1 MEGGKGGGK
10 LAIRPL
16 FLFDQFCQA
25 VPKRGHSVFELR
37 DRFLPFGIFL
47 RAVGKE
53 GFEGMYQLRRVGQ
66 VGIKCLLIVLP
77 KEGAVGGLEEDVVAG
92 VACCKFV

>member
-1 MEGGKGGGK
+1 MEGSKGSGKF
-10 LAIRPL
+10 PVCTP

-25 VPKRGHSVFELR
+25 VPKCGYSVFELR
-37 DRFLPFGIFL
+37 DRLLPFGVFL
-47 RAVGKE
+47 RTVGTE
-53 GFEGMYQLRRVGQ
+53 GFKGMYQLRRVGQ

-77 KEGAVGGLEEDVVAG
+77 KEGAVWGLEEDVVAG